1 MKAGKE
7 GPMRKNYGIGSPIS
21 KKADSKTETEKVSDM
36 YGEINQD
43 GTKIVNKKGKWV
55 SLKRG
60 TEGAAI
66 RDAAAK
72 AGLAKAK
79 TEKDNTGKI
88 NITNVD

>member
-7 GPMRKNYGIGSPIS
+7 GPMRKNYGIGSPM
-21 KKADSKTETEKVSDM
+21 KVDPKTTEKISDM

-72 AGLAKAK
+72 SGNTKTK

-88 NITNVD
+88 TTTNVD